1 MKEYL
6 PYLVS
11 ILTAVL
17 SAIVSITVCKKQ
29 TKTEIDK
36 IKEQSKANIELERE
50 KLQLEKEKIELEHK
64 LELEKIH
71 TQNDDAFASG
81 ITDKLLDMAFQNP
94 DVQKQFA
101 DGIKKEPT
109 PLGVSPFFHGIRQRP
124 TLPGRLQPS
133 TIGAERLNF
142 CVRYGNRWIPFA
154 IVTGKL

>member
-29 TKTEIDK
+29 TKKEIEK

-64 LELEKIH
+64 LELEKMH
-71 TQNDDAFASG
+71 AQNDDAFASG
-81 ITDKLLDMAFQNP
+81 ITDKLFDMAFQNP
-94 DVQKQFA
+94 DIQKQFA
-101 DGIKKEPT
+101 DGIKKG
-109 PLGVSPFFHGIRQRP
+109 L
-124 TLPGRLQPS
+124 
-133 TIGAERLNF
+133 
-142 CVRYGNRWIPFA
+142 
-154 IVTGKL
+154 KKK

>member
-101 DGIKKEPT
+101 DGIKKG
-109 PLGVSPFFHGIRQRP
+109 L
-124 TLPGRLQPS
+124 
-133 TIGAERLNF
+133 
-142 CVRYGNRWIPFA
+142 
-154 IVTGKL
+154 KKK